1 MSNAIVINESLT
13 IPADQIEISAVRSS
27 GPGGQN
33 VNKVATCIELRF
45 NPERCPQLSAPVI
58 NRLLALA
65 GNRVDSENTIIITSQ
80 KYREQI
86 RNLDDACDKLKK
98 MILRALTP
106 PKPRRP
112 TRPTRASVE
121 RRIGKKKQTSE
132 KKSQRRR
139 TNWPDS
145 D

>member
-1 MSNAIVINESLT
+1 MNNAIIINENLT

-80 KYREQI
+80 KYREQV

-98 MILRALTP
+98 MILKALTP

-121 RRIGKKKQTSE
+121 RRIGKKKQTGE

-139 TNWPDS
+139 PNWPDS

>member
-1 MSNAIVINESLT
+1 MSNAIVINENLT

-139 TNWPDS
+139 PNWPDS

>member
-1 MSNAIVINESLT
+1 MNTSIIVNEYLT
-13 IPADQIEISAVRSS
+13 ITPDQLEISAVRSS

-65 GNRVDSENTIIITSQ
+65 GKRVDSENTIIITSQ

-86 RNLDDACDKLKK
+86 RNLDDACNKLKN
-98 MILRALTP
+98 MIIKALTP
-106 PKPRRP
+106 PTPRRP
-112 TRPTRASVE
+112 TRPTKASVQ
-121 RRIGKKKQTSE
+121 RRITKKRQTGE
-132 KKSQRRR
+132 KKSRRR
-139 TNWPDS
+139 RNNLLDEE
-145 D
+145 

>member
-1 MSNAIVINESLT
+1 MNNAIIINENLT

-98 MILRALTP
+98 MILKALTP

-139 TNWPDS
+139 NSWPDS

>member
-1 MSNAIVINESLT
+1 MNNAIIINENLT

-80 KYREQI
+80 RYREQV

-98 MILRALTP
+98 MILKALTP

-121 RRIGKKKQTSE
+121 RRIGKKKQTGE

-139 TNWPDS
+139 PNWPDS